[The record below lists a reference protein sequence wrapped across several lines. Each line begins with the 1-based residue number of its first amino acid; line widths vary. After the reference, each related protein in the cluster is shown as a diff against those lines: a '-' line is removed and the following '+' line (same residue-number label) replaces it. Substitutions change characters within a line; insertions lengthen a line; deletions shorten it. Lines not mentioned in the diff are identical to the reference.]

1 MATLSSAIKNLC
13 SLEQLAEGTTVIHR
27 LHPLVKLAVTLIYA
41 ATVISFPR
49 YALSAMA
56 PLALYP
62 VVLAALSDTPWRPLL
77 RRLVVAAPFVLFTGL
92 ANILLERTVLF
103 RLGGLP
109 VTAGGLSCLSLIFK
123 AFLTVSAVLLLA
135 AATPL
140 TELTN
145 QLARWHI
152 PRILCL
158 QLLLTYRY
166 LSVLMQEAER
176 MHTAY
181 RLRGGGGAGGVRFR
195 DAGCF
200 LGQLLLRSSDRA
212 ERIYCAMK
220 CRGYDGSYRPGP
232 SEKIPPAEWL
242 VLPVSAALILL
253 PRLCNLSLLLGR
265 LF

>member
-13 SLEQLAEGTTVIHR
+13 SLEQLAEGTTAVHR
-27 LHPLVKLAVTLIYA
+27 LHPLVKLAVTLLYA

-49 YALSAMA
+49 YAISAMA
-56 PLALYP
+56 PLMVYP
-62 VVLAALSDTPWRPLL
+62 VALAALSDTPWRPLV
-77 RRLVVAAPFVLFTGL
+77 RRLAVAAPFVLFTGL
-92 ANILLERTVLF
+92 ANLLLERTVVF
-103 RLGGLP
+103 RLGGLG
-109 VTAGGLSCLSLIFK
+109 VTAGELSCLSLIFK
-123 AFLTVSAVLLLA
+123 ALLTVSAVLLLA
-135 AATPL
+135 ATTPL
-140 TELTN
+140 SALTN
-145 QLARWHI
+145 QLARCHV

-176 MHTAY
+176 MYTAY
-181 RLRGGGGAGGVRFR
+181 RLRGGGAEGVRFR

-200 LGQLLLRSSDRA
+200 LGQLLLRSYDRA

-232 SEKIPPAEWL
+232 GQRVPAGQL
-242 VLPVSAALILL
+242 LLLPVSAALILL
-253 PRLCNLSLLLGR
+253 PRLCNLSLLLGG

>member
-1 MATLSSAIKNLC
+1 MAKLSAAIKNLC
-13 SLEQLAEGTTVIHR
+13 SLEQLAEGNTAVHR
-27 LHPLVKLAVTLIYA
+27 LHPLIKLAVTLLYA
-41 ATVISFPR
+41 VTVISFPR

-62 VVLAALSDTPWRPLL
+62 LLLAALSDTPWRPLI
-77 RRLVVAAPFVLFTGL
+77 RRLAVAAPFVLFTGL

-103 RLGGLP
+103 RLGALP
-109 VTAGGLSCLSLIFK
+109 VTAGELSCLSLLCK

-135 AATPL
+135 ATTSL

-145 QLARWHI
+145 QLARCRV

-158 QLLLTYRY
+158 QMLLTYRY

-176 MHTAY
+176 MYTAY
-181 RLRGGGGAGGVRFR
+181 RLRGGDVKGIRFR
-195 DAGCF
+195 DVGCF
-200 LGQLLLRSSDRA
+200 LGQLLLHSSDRA

-220 CRGYDGSYRPGP
+220 CRGYDGSYVPGP
-232 SEKIPPAEWL
+232 TARIPAAEWL

-253 PRLCNLSLLLGR
+253 PRFCNLSLLLGS